1 MEPLRRGAGLA
12 ALLRGAP
19 AALVWRLEAL
29 RGQLLPW
36 APVVLSL
43 GIGAYF
49 SLPAEP
55 GPQALAGL
63 SLFWLAAAAG
73 GLRGSVPLRLPATG
87 LALAVGGVLLAAAR
101 AHMVAAP
108 VLAYATY
115 GPVEGRIIDID
126 RSFSD
131 QIRLTLDQVALPEVT
146 DAPIPA
152 RVRVA
157 LHGSPGSDSTASRA
171 TVVPEPGS
179 RVRLTA
185 RLAPPDGPVEPGGFD
200 FQRLSWFSGLGGV
213 GYSRDPV
220 TVIAPP
226 AGDVWLWAF
235 RARMYLSAAMQAG
248 MGQGQPAAFA
258 AALMTGDRSGVS
270 SATNQALRAS
280 NLSHIISISGLHMG
294 LLSGFVFALCRYGL
308 ALVPPLAL
316 RLNTKKI
323 AAGVALVAATFYML
337 LAGPDVATRRS
348 YIMAA
353 VILLAVLCDRRALSL
368 RSVAIAAL
376 VCLGLEPES
385 LVEPGFQMSFGAT
398 AALIVAF
405 ERWGQHLRR
414 LPGPLRP
421 VAMSVLSSL
430 VAGGATAPIAAA
442 HFNRIA
448 EYGLLANLLSIPVMA
463 ILVMPAGVM
472 AAILAPFGLAAPALW
487 VLGQGSA
494 LILLIAAQVAALQ
507 GALVAVP
514 TPPHAVLP
522 LIGIGGAGLMLG
534 GRWPRLAGAAG
545 LAAALVLWAG
555 VERPALLV
563 SGDGTLAGLM
573 TGDGRALSKERG
585 AGFIAQNWLVADG
598 DLAGQPAAFARP
610 AFTGPAGARAAL
622 VAGRPLRVFTGKGA
636 ATRAAGACTEG
647 AILVLSERWPGP
659 LKGQPC
665 RILDRSWLRHYGS
678 VAIYAEGDG
687 LRLVTARAM
696 AGKRL
701 WNQRPPRRP
710 RLPVPS
716 GAAGGLPYAGTL
728 NGW

>member
-1 MEPLRRGAGLA
+1 MPALPRGAGLA
-12 ALLRGAP
+12 ALLRGA
-19 AALVWRLEAL
+19 AARLLWRLEAR

-36 APVVLSL
+36 APVFLSL

-55 GPQALAGL
+55 GPLVLAGL
-63 SLFWLAAAAG
+63 SLLGLALAAG
-73 GLRGSVPLRLPATG
+73 SLRGPVPLRLPATG
-87 LALAVGGVLLAAAR
+87 LGLAAGGVLLAAAR
-101 AHMVAAP
+101 AHLVAAP
-108 VLAYATY
+108 VLAYPAY

-131 QIRLTLDQVALPEVT
+131 QIRLTLDQVALPGIT
-146 DAPIPA
+146 DTPIPA

-157 LHGSPGSDSTASRA
+157 LHGESRGDPADASTDDRA
-171 TVVPEPGS
+171 TALPEPGS

-200 FQRLSWFSGLGGV
+200 FQRLSWFSGLGAV

-220 TVIAPP
+220 AVIAPP
-226 AGDVWLWAF
+226 AGDLWLWAF

-248 MGQGQPAAFA
+248 MSPGQPAAFA
-258 AALMTGDRSGVS
+258 AALMTGDRLGVS

-353 VILLAVLCDRRALSL
+353 VILVAVLCDRRALSL

-376 VCLGLEPES
+376 ICLALEPES

-398 AALIVAF
+398 AALIVGF
-405 ERWGQHLRR
+405 EHWGRHLRR
-414 LPGPLRP
+414 LPGSLRP

-430 VAGGATAPIAAA
+430 VAGSATAPIAAA

-448 EYGLLANLLSIPVMA
+448 EYGLLANLLSIPVMG

-472 AAILAPFGLAAPALW
+472 AAILAPFGMAAPALW
-487 VLGQGSA
+487 VLERGSA

-514 TPPHAVLP
+514 SPPWAVLP

-534 GRWPRLAGAAG
+534 GRWLRLAGAAG

-573 TGDGRALSKERG
+573 TEGGRALSKERG
-585 AGFIAQNWLVADG
+585 AGFVAQNWLVADG
-598 DLAGQPAAFARP
+598 DLAGQAAAFARP
-610 AFTGPAGARAAL
+610 AFSGPPGAREAV
-622 VAGRPLRVFTGKGA
+622 VAGHRLRIFSGKGA
-636 ATRAAGACTEG
+636 AARAAGACTEG

-678 VAIYAEGDG
+678 VALYAEADG
-687 LRLVTARAM
+687 LRLVTARAL

-710 RLPVPS
+710 RPPDEVEDRLTR
-716 GAAGGLPYAGTL
+716 GR
-728 NGW
+728 